1 MTEHK
6 SKVLIL
12 GSGPAGLTA
21 AIYAA
26 RANLSPILISG
37 IQPGGQLTQTTDVD
51 NFPGFPGG
59 IQGPEL
65 MTNMQKH
72 AEEVGTS
79 FMYDH
84 ISEVDLSERP
94 FTLKSDNGDIFKTET
109 LIISTG
115 AQARWLGLE
124 SEQKFMGFGVSGCAT
139 CDGFFYKDKPVIV
152 VGGGNT
158 AVEEAI
164 YLAGICSKVYLVH
177 RRDEL
182 RAEKALQDILFK
194 NEKIE
199 VIWNHVVEEIIGGGQ
214 PKAVTGIRLKSTF
227 NEDIITIDVDG
238 VFIAIGHD
246 PATSLFKGQ
255 LEIDSEG
262 YIITKPGRTI
272 TSVPGVFAAGDVADS
287 HYQQAI
293 TAAGSGCKAALDADV
308 CLRENPLNKG

>member
-26 RANLSPILISG
+26 RANLSPSLISG
-37 IQPGGQLTQTTDVD
+37 LQPGGQLTQTTDVD

-59 IQGPEL
+59 VQGPEL
-65 MTNMQKH
+65 MAMMQKH
-72 AEEVGTS
+72 AEEVGTN
-79 FMYDH
+79 FVYDH
-84 ISEVDLSERP
+84 ISEVDLSSRP
-94 FTLKSDNGDIFKTET
+94 FTLKSDNGQVYKAES

-115 AQARWLGLE
+115 AQARWLGLKDE
-124 SEQKFMGFGVSGCAT
+124 KELMGFGVSGCAT

-182 RAEKALQDILFK
+182 RAEKALQDHLFK

-199 VIWNHVVEEIIGGGQ
+199 VIWNHVVEEILSGGEPKGVIG
-214 PKAVTGIRLKSTF
+214 ARLKSVF
-227 NEDIITIDVDG
+227 NEDNITLEADG
-238 VFIAIGHD
+238 IFIAIGHD

-255 LEIDSEG
+255 LELDSEG

-272 TSVPGVFAAGDVADS
+272 TSVPGVFASGDVADN
-287 HYQQAI
+287 HYRQAI

-308 CLRENPLNKG
+308 FLRENPLD

>member
-6 SKVLIL
+6 SKVLVL

-26 RANLSPILISG
+26 RANLSPILLSG
-37 IQPGGQLTQTTDVD
+37 MQPGGQLTQTTDVD

-65 MTNMQKH
+65 MANMQKH
-72 AEEVGTS
+72 AEEVGTN

-94 FTLKSDNGDIFKTET
+94 FTLKSDNGDVFKTET

-115 AQARWLGLE
+115 AKARWLGLD
-124 SEQKFMGFGVSGCAT
+124 SEEEFMGFGVSGCAT
-139 CDGFFYKDKPVIV
+139 CDGFFYKDKPVVV

-182 RAEKALQDILFK
+182 RAEKALQEILFK

-199 VIWNHVVEEIIGGGQ
+199 VIWNHVVEEVLGGGQ
-214 PKAVTGIRLKSTF
+214 PKGVTGIRLKSTF
-227 NEDIITIDVDG
+227 DNNVKTIHADG
-238 VFIAIGHD
+238 IFVAIGHD
-246 PATSLFKGQ
+246 PATALFKGQ

-272 TSVPGVFAAGDVADS
+272 TSVPGVFAAGDVADN
-287 HYQQAI
+287 HYRQAV
-293 TAAGSGCKAALDADV
+293 TAAGSGCKAALDADAF
-308 CLRENPLNKG
+308 LREHPLD

>member
-6 SKVLIL
+6 SKLLIL

-26 RANLSPILISG
+26 RANLSPSLLSG
-37 IQPGGQLTQTTDVD
+37 LQPGGQLTQTTDVD

-65 MTNMQKH
+65 MANMQKH
-72 AEEVGTS
+72 AEEVGTN
-79 FMYDH
+79 FIYDH
-84 ISEVDLSERP
+84 ISAVDLSERP
-94 FTLKSDNGDIFKTET
+94 FTLTSENGDTYKTES
-109 LIISTG
+109 LIIATG
-115 AQARWLGLE
+115 AQARWLGIKNEKEL
-124 SEQKFMGFGVSGCAT
+124 MGFGVSGCAT

-182 RAEKALQDILFK
+182 RAEKALQEHLFK
-194 NEKIE
+194 NEKVEI
-199 VIWNHVVEEIIGGGQ
+199 VWNHVVDEILSEGEQKG
-214 PKAVTGIRLKSTF
+214 VTGARLKSVF
-227 NEDIITIDVDG
+227 SEESRTIQAEG
-238 VFIAIGHD
+238 IFIAIGHN
-246 PATSLFKGQ
+246 PSTGLFKDQ
-255 LEIDSEG
+255 LTLDSEG

-272 TSVPGVFAAGDVADS
+272 TSVPGVFAAGDVADN
-287 HYQQAI
+287 HYRQAI

-308 CLRENPLNKG
+308 FLRENPLD